1 MKASPTDATT
11 ETAVHEYE
19 PVIGLEVHVEL
30 KTKSKIF
37 CGCRN
42 EFGAEPNTWVC
53 PICLGMPGT
62 LPVINRVAVEYLCK
76 SGFALGCD
84 VAPYSKFD
92 RKNYFYPDMPKNY
105 QISQY
110 DMPLTTGGGVTLP
123 SGKRIRLNRIH
134 LEEDTGKNLHAGGA
148 MAGSDYTLID
158 YNRAGVPL
166 MEIVSEPDISSSDE
180 AEAYLAELKAVLSY
194 IGVSDVKMHEGSLRC
209 DANVSIRPRGAK
221 ELGTKT
227 EVKNMNSFR
236 SVGRAINHEIARQAE
251 RLAAGE
257 RIIQETRGWD
267 EVKGTTYSM
276 RSKEEAHDYRYFPE
290 PDLVPLALEADVL
303 ARWRTELPELPDA
316 RRKRFAQQYGLSEYD
331 AQVLTA
337 ERSDADFY
345 EATALACDDPKQ
357 AANWLMGD
365 VRRALQSAG
374 FTALAQSPMTAAQL
388 GELIRLVKTGA
399 ITGKAGKEVCDLL
412 VAQGGDP
419 NAIVAER
426 GLGAVTDTTEI
437 AAMVDQAIA
446 ANQKSVDAYKG
457 GKANAFDFIVGQ
469 VMKVSRGKANVE
481 IVRALIKE
489 RLG

>member
-1 MKASPTDATT
+1 MKTT
-11 ETAVHEYE
+11 PAPAAETPAHDYE
-19 PVIGLEVHVEL
+19 AVIGLEVHVEL
-30 KTKSKIF
+30 KTKSKMF

-42 EFGAEPNTWVC
+42 EFGVDPNTSVC

-76 SGFALGCD
+76 AGFALGCA
-84 VAPYSKFD
+84 VAAFSKFD

-110 DMPLTTGGGVTLP
+110 DMPLTTGGGIMLP
-123 SGKRIRLNRIH
+123 SGKFIRLNRIH
-134 LEEDTGKNLHAGGA
+134 LEEDTGKNLHAGGT
-148 MAGSDYTLID
+148 MAGSDHTLID

-166 MEIVSEPDISSSDE
+166 MEIVSEPDISSSEE

-209 DANVSIRPRGAK
+209 DANVSIRPRGAT

-236 SVGRAINHEIARQAE
+236 SVGRAVNHEIARQAE
-251 RLAAGE
+251 RLAAGD
-257 RIIQETRGWD
+257 RIVQETRGWD
-267 EVKGTTYSM
+267 EIKGITYSM
-276 RSKEEAHDYRYFPE
+276 RSKEQAHDYRYFPD
-290 PDLVPLALEADVL
+290 PDLVPMALDAKLL
-303 ARWRTELPELPDA
+303 ARWRTELPELPAAKRA
-316 RRKRFAQQYGLSEYD
+316 RFERDFGLSAYD

-337 ERSDADFY
+337 ERSEADYF
-345 EATALACDDPKQ
+345 ESVAAACGDPKH

-365 VRRALQSAG
+365 VRRALQASDL
-374 FTALAQSPMTAAQL
+374 TLASSPMTAAQL
-388 GELIRLVKTGA
+388 GELIGMVKSGA
-399 ITGKAGKEVCDLL
+399 ITGKAGKEVCELL
-412 VAQGGDP
+412 VAHGGDP
-419 NAIVAER
+419 KAIVAER
-426 GLGAVTDTTEI
+426 GLSAVTDTAEI

-446 ANQKSVDAYKG
+446 ANQKSVEAYKG

-469 VMKVSRGKANVE
+469 VMKASRGKANVE
-481 IVRALIKE
+481 IVRGLIKE